1 MTRLPLTSEQK
12 AAACFDDHRLFI
24 EAAPG
29 SGKTTVAA
37 ERFGVLRFANA
48 PDGDGAITA
57 LSFTRS
63 ATWELHRRIRSRWGS
78 SALAWPHRV
87 MTIDAL
93 LCEILQHLLRTGL
106 LQWPGNYT
114 SLQVLDTWRGHRGFH
129 WLTIGNFRRVATIEN
144 RVVTSIGARVSEA
157 RLGIGSRDDFHQHL
171 AAGRC
176 THEEVR
182 QVVAA
187 ALQIEEMKQAILELL
202 SASTAHL
209 VVDEVFDANNLDLQL
224 VVLACNAEI
233 DVTLVGD
240 PWQALYGFRG
250 ARPELVPELIEAGE
264 FGALPLT
271 QSFRFETP
279 FMKDV
284 GAALRSGLPVSLDP
298 TTKYDVV
305 LASKWDDLWSGPP
318 NVLPLSFGR
327 TTNMTDAAAIVL
339 LDHLVFEAFSQHA
352 IFLQEALVLLDLEP
366 HTYRTSGSAVL
377 GGVVHALSQPGE
389 AAPAAALGLLR
400 QAVKDLGAPRR
411 PPSGRGDAE
420 QRQLDRMA
428 ALNLRVRSG
437 GQLVPGMTIHQAKGR
452 EWSRVGVRLDPTELS
467 SLASGLDRSKE
478 HDRAIYVALTRAR
491 QHVGL
496 VS

>member
-48 PDGDGAITA
+48 PAGEGAITA

-78 SALAWPHRV
+78 NALAWPHRV

-106 LQWPGNYT
+106 LRWPGDHT
-114 SLQVLDTWRGHRGFH
+114 SLQVLDNWRGHRGYR
-129 WLTIGNFRRVATIEN
+129 WLTGGSYRVAAIEN
-144 RVVTSIGARVSEA
+144 GVVTSRGARVIA
-157 RLGIGSRDDFHQHL
+157 PNFGIGNREDFHHHL
-171 AAGRC
+171 AAGIC
-176 THEEVR
+176 THEVVR
-182 QVVAA
+182 QVVSA
-187 ALQIEEMKQAILELL
+187 ALQIPEMERAVVDYFSL
-202 SASTAHL
+202 STAHL
-209 VVDEVFDANNLDLQL
+209 VVDEVFDANGLDLQL
-224 VVLACNAEI
+224 VILVCNADI

-250 ARPELVPELIEAGE
+250 ARPELVPQLIEAGT
-264 FGALPLT
+264 FDTLPLSR
-271 QSFRFETP
+271 SFRFETP
-279 FMKDV
+279 LTIGL
-284 GAALRSGLPVSLDP
+284 GASLRSGQPVALEATDE
-298 TTKYDVV
+298 YDVV
-305 LASKWDDLWSGPP
+305 LAPKWNDLWEGPS
-318 NVLPLSFGR
+318 NVLPMSFGN
-327 TTNMTDAAAIVL
+327 TKNKTDAAAIVL
-339 LDHLVFEAFSQHA
+339 LDHLVYQAFSQHA
-352 IFLQEALVLLDLEP
+352 IFLQEALVLLDLDP
-366 HTYRTSGSAVL
+366 QTYRARGASVL
-377 GGVVHALSQPGE
+377 SGVVDALSQPGDG
-389 AAPAAALGLLR
+389 APGAALALLR
-400 QAVKDLGAPRR
+400 QAVKDLGAARR
-411 PPSGRGDAE
+411 PPSGQGDAE

-428 ALNLRVRSG
+428 ALSLRVRSG

-452 EWSRVGVRLDPTELS
+452 EWNRVGVRLGQTELS